1 MYCMCRLFALWMQT
15 KANVMPL
22 TYADNWQVL
31 ASEVGV
37 LEALPFAAQFLECCA
52 LYCKK
57 RAAIYTRN
65 QRVFAGHKR
74 LLRARGNPVP
84 GGVELSRLILSG
96 VWAPCLHGAET

>member
-1 MYCMCRLFALWMQT
+1 
-15 KANVMPL
+15 MPL

-31 ASEVGV
+31 ASEVGRV

-57 RAAIYTRN
+57 RAAAIYTRN
-65 QRVFAGHKR
+65 QRVSAGHKR